1 MNTSASTTVDVDASV
16 DASEEETAID
26 TSTTITTIDNDIL
39 NINDENVKKPQK
51 KKKRYDPWNTKGKSL
66 SSSKSKE
73 KQTMTLSTTDLK
85 EEQIRLI
92 ARDIPSSSNQD
103 NIEMATKLVNKNGKD
118 FMPEIVAVTVEIQ
131 YCLHLRSFPFLAVD
145 EFMNTDSIVRNEDDE
160 LSTLSVIHPPSTLR
174 SNLLLVEEANQH

>member
-26 TSTTITTIDNDIL
+26 TSTTITTIDNDIS

-92 ARDIPSSSNQD
+92 ARDISSSSNQD

-131 YCLHLRSFPFLAVD
+131 SVD